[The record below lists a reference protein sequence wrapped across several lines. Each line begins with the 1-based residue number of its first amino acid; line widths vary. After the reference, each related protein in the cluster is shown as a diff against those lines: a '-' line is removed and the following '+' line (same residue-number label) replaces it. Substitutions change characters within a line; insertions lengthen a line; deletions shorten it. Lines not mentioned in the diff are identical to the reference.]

1 MNTAVSVVPS
11 GGDVT
16 GNPQDCPR
24 VPLAWRDFDYDSQ
37 LFTAACD
44 IDRDIALFPSLAMAL
59 RHWLAKRGGRDMPDR
74 SDIDPLDMVGFLPR
88 VMLADIERGP
98 LRFRYRLA
106 GTGICKVHPGDPTGL
121 AADDLQPPAYG
132 ALLHQQYTAVL
143 ASRRPALH
151 LNLFDNEERY
161 RSYAHL
167 ILPLTRGAEEVA
179 MLMTIDS
186 LAQNQAEMMRLLVRL
201 QHRAAAES
209 GAA

>member
-1 MNTAVSVVPS
+1 MNIAVTAVPAAW
-11 GGDVT
+11 DVT
-16 GNPQDCPR
+16 GSPQDCPQ
-24 VPLAWRDFDYDSQ
+24 VPLAWRHFDYDSQ
-37 LFTAACD
+37 LFTAVCD
-44 IDRDIALFPSLAMAL
+44 IERDIALFPSLSGAL
-59 RHWLAKRGGRDMPDR
+59 RYWLAKRGGRDMPDR

-88 VMLADIERGP
+88 VMLADIERKP

-132 ALLHQQYTAVL
+132 ALVHRQYTAVL
-143 ASRRPALH
+143 TSRRPALH

-167 ILPLTRGAEEVA
+167 ILPLTRGTDQVA

-186 LAQNQAEMMRLLVRL
+186 LAQNQAEMMRLLVQL
-201 QHRAAAES
+201 QRRAAAES
-209 GAA
+209 GAG